1 MKDVVTDAG
10 EGSKLSRANRPI
22 QNKIGDGRKIAPV
35 IDELKIELVIEE
47 PNSGLLIEQLKVEQF
62 TEGRRIAHLK
72 RRKLKIDFSIFG
84 RIQEWIVINQNRIL
98 TTWRAQNCAFPFLDC
113 HLEQI

>member
-1 MKDVVTDAG
+1 M
-10 EGSKLSRANRPI
+10 SRANRPI
-22 QNKIGDGRKIAPV
+22 QNRIGDGRKIAPV

-47 PNSGLLIEQLKVEQF
+47 PNSGLLIEQFKVEQL

-84 RIQEWIVINQNRIL
+84 RIQDL
-98 TTWRAQNCAFPFLDC
+98 TLAFPSILVAIFPSLGGSKSG
-113 HLEQI
+113 LS

>member
-1 MKDVVTDAG
+1 MDNVVADAG

-22 QNKIGDGRKIAPV
+22 QNRIGDGRKIAPV

-47 PNSGLLIEQLKVEQF
+47 PNSGLLIEQ
-62 TEGRRIAHLK
+62 
-72 RRKLKIDFSIFG
+72 LKIDFSIFG

-113 HLEQI
+113 HSERI

>member
-1 MKDVVTDAG
+1 MTDAG

-22 QNKIGDGRKIAPV
+22 QNRIGDGRKIAP
-35 IDELKIELVIEE
+35 VIEE
-47 PNSGLLIEQLKVEQF
+47 PNSGLLIEQFKVEQL

-84 RIQEWIVINQNRIL
+84 RIQDL
-98 TTWRAQNCAFPFLDC
+98 TLAFPSILVAIFPSLGGSKSG
-113 HLEQI
+113 LS

>member
-35 IDELKIELVIEE
+35 IGE
-47 PNSGLLIEQLKVEQF
+47 P
-62 TEGRRIAHLK
+62 
-72 RRKLKIDFSIFG
+72 KIDFSIFG

-98 TTWRAQNCAFPFLDC
+98 TTWRAQNCAFPFPDC

>member
-1 MKDVVTDAG
+1 MDNVVTDAG

-22 QNKIGDGRKIAPV
+22 QNRIGDGRKIASV

-62 TEGRRIAHLK
+62 TEGRRIAL
-72 RRKLKIDFSIFG
+72 SPS
-84 RIQEWIVINQNRIL
+84 RIAIQSE
-98 TTWRAQNCAFPFLDC
+98 FKPP
-113 HLEQI
+113 

>member
-1 MKDVVTDAG
+1 M
-10 EGSKLSRANRPI
+10 SRPNRRI
-22 QNKIGDGRKIAPV
+22 QKRIGDGRKIAV
-35 IDELKIELVIEE
+35 VIEE

-98 TTWRAQNCAFPFLDC
+98 TTWGTQNCAFPFLDC

>member
-1 MKDVVTDAG
+1 MADAG

-22 QNKIGDGRKIAPV
+22 QNRIGDGRKIASV

-62 TEGRRIAHLK
+62 
-72 RRKLKIDFSIFG
+72 
-84 RIQEWIVINQNRIL
+84 
-98 TTWRAQNCAFPFLDC
+98 PFLDC
-113 HLEQI
+113 HSKRIKTPLSGEVVTW